1 MNLVFLDACRD
12 NPLTRSF
19 ARALPATRAV
29 SVGSGLTAVD
39 AGRGT
44 LIAFATAPNKVA
56 FDGKGRNSPFTAA
69 LLKHIRTPGLDIA
82 FVMRRVTADVET
94 ASGGTQVPWVHAS
107 LTTDVMLKRGEGT
120 TTLPLPPAG
129 TPGPSADEIT
139 WSMLKDTK
147 DIEQLRRFLQQFPA
161 SAQKTE
167 VENRIASLGQA
178 GSSQFTTPPALR
190 AEPPQKALPKELS
203 IAPEILRKIESDPL
217 FANGPPI
224 SVRTYSYDQLSGS
237 TVNGVRV
244 TTNYNNESSVEWLR
258 PGLVQEDT
266 TMQWSSVMRSMTVT
280 STSHTKSF
288 GAANGLVS
296 LGYQSSF
303 RTKNPLTKT
312 MSGTSGIKL
321 VNISNMRGVIFP
333 LQIGNRFSYEATY
346 QTTSSYERSDEQTT
360 EYSCEFT
367 KKFEAKRFHTKLGGS
382 AYLLTCDERTVY
394 KRNKSL
400 NRNSQ
405 SKTIFFDDLGISVRV
420 DPTFPKEQII
430 QTFFENNATETA
442 ALKSFDLVR

>member
-1 MNLVFLDACRD
+1 MPILMLIIIILTVSFSANVFAQDRVALVVGNGTYANATRLVNPPNDAADMSAALRELGFEVIAATNVDKVSFDKKVREFASALRQAKTALFFYAGHGMQVSGKNYAVPIDAKLESAADLQVETVDIDHVLSVMQADENRVNLVFLDACRD

-19 ARALPATRAV
+19 ARALPSTRAV

-56 FDGKGRNSPFTAA
+56 FDGRGRNSPFTAA

-120 TTLPLPPAG
+120 TVLPLPPVG
-129 TPGPSADEIT
+129 TPGPAADEIT
-139 WSMLKDTK
+139 WSLLKDTK

-161 SAQKTE
+161 SARKTE
-167 VENRIASLGQA
+167 AENRIASLGQA
-178 GSSQFTTPPALR
+178 GSSQFTAPPALR

-203 IAPEILRKIESDPL
+203 IAPEILHKIESDPL

-244 TTNYNNESSVEWLR
+244 ITNYNNESSVEWLR

-288 GAANGLVS
+288 GVANGLV
-296 LGYQSSF
+296 
-303 RTKNPLTKT
+303 
-312 MSGTSGIKL
+312 
-321 VNISNMRGVIFP
+321 
-333 LQIGNRFSYEATY
+333 
-346 QTTSSYERSDEQTT
+346 D
-360 EYSCEFT
+360 
-367 KKFEAKRFHTKLGGS
+367 
-382 AYLLTCDERTVY
+382 
-394 KRNKSL
+394 
-400 NRNSQ
+400 
-405 SKTIFFDDLGISVRV
+405 
-420 DPTFPKEQII
+420 
-430 QTFFENNATETA
+430 
-442 ALKSFDLVR
+442 